1 MYEQS
6 MTKRVKLILFRMDV
20 IPATRPSWSSD
31 LYMVKLD
38 RIHVVAVLM
47 QPCCTWV
54 PLLLPGCCV
63 AFPPVARL
71 SACSFSSIECMMI
84 SLYM

>member
-47 QPCCTWV
+47 QPCCTCRCCYLGV
-54 PLLLPGCCV
+54 ALLSHQLRGYLLV
-63 AFPPVARL
+63 HFRQ
-71 SACSFSSIECMMI
+71 
-84 SLYM
+84 